1 MNHTKEVPSGSILR
15 NRNFLLIWNVG
26 TLSTIGEMAEMLV
39 MGWLVLQITGSPM
52 QVAIVGA
59 SKTSTMFGFALV
71 AGAMGDRWNRRYIM
85 IGAQLLN
92 ITIVLALLI
101 VLGTGE
107 IQPWHIFVAAA
118 VRGVSQRFDNASRRA
133 LMFQIAGAKRL
144 VRALSLDVVGF
155 STSRI
160 IGPLAVG
167 ALLQINGDPS
177 SSFVLLI
184 GVYFL
189 ALISAVYIQD
199 NIDSINTAVLPV
211 IESVFQGIKYSYRST
226 SIMGVLLTTIVVN
239 AVFQYHLF
247 IPVIAQDYLKVGPA
261 LMGLLAAGDGMGVIL
276 GAMTLSLLGN
286 KLTNYGKVFLTGSLG
301 AAIFLVA
308 FAFSPWY
315 ALSFGLLI
323 LVGISM
329 ACFATFQSGIMLTA
343 ANPSFHSRVLG
354 IQGLAAGVGQ
364 MGSIE
369 IGLLA
374 SALGIHLA
382 IAINSGIGF
391 ILIAL
396 IGISTPALWRPIKG
410 FSNEDPEDK

>member
-1 MNHTKEVPSGSILR
+1 
-15 NRNFLLIWNVG
+15 
-26 TLSTIGEMAEMLV
+26 
-39 MGWLVLQITGSPM
+39 
-52 QVAIVGA
+52 
-59 SKTSTMFGFALV
+59 
-71 AGAMGDRWNRRYIM
+71 
-85 IGAQLLN
+85 
-92 ITIVLALLI
+92 
-101 VLGTGE
+101 
-107 IQPWHIFVAAA
+107 
-118 VRGVSQRFDNASRRA
+118 
-133 LMFQIAGAKRL
+133 
-144 VRALSLDVVGF
+144 
-155 STSRI
+155 
-160 IGPLAVG
+160 
-167 ALLQINGDPS
+167 
-177 SSFVLLI
+177 
-184 GVYFL
+184 
-189 ALISAVYIQD
+189 
-199 NIDSINTAVLPV
+199 
-211 IESVFQGIKYSYRST
+211 
-226 SIMGVLLTTIVVN
+226 
-239 AVFQYHLF
+239 
-247 IPVIAQDYLKVGPA
+247 
-261 LMGLLAAGDGMGVIL
+261 MGLLAAGDGMGVIL